1 MNPIVQSRIRSTLLY
16 FGGGLGATG
25 LLVGALR
32 NSSLAY
38 TNPWILLIGSLGFL
52 IGTHMTSYYT

>member
-1 MNPIVQSRIRSTLLY
+1 MY
-16 FGGGLGATG
+16 FGSGIGATG

-38 TNPWILLIGSLGFL
+38 TNPWLLLGGSIAFL
-52 IGTHMTSYYT
+52 IGTHMTDYNA